1 MQQINI
7 VIFFQTNKITNETL
21 KTIWYHR
28 IVENITITINQ
39 VVDRIKRIDVKWEI
53 EINVE

>member
-21 KTIWYHR
+21 KTIRYNR
-28 IVENITITINQ
+28 IIKNITAIINK
-39 VVDRIKRIDVKWEI
+39 VVDCIKVIDVKWEI
-53 EINVE
+53 KVSVE